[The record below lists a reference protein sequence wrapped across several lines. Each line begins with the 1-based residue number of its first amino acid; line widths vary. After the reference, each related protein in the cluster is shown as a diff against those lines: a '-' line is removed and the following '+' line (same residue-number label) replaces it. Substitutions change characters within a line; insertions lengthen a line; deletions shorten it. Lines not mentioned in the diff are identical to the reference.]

1 MMGKIDLPGV
11 AATSRSGRG
20 RSARGKGADAG
31 GARPG
36 LKSDSSKLVRVMS
49 SPDTMAN
56 FSEFSLDGFELT

>member
-31 GARPG
+31 GVRPG
-36 LKSDSSKLVRVMS
+36 LKSDPSKLVRVMS

-56 FSEFSLDGFELT
+56 FSEFSFDGFELT